1 MIFNFDVEIGGALY
15 DCDAQ
20 GDMEGGIDLL
30 EIRLVNEDGSSFVV
44 VKREDVPDEVLVKLA
59 AEAGAERELQL
70 EGWLERQAEHP
81 R

>member
-20 GDMEGGIDLL
+20 GNAAGGIDIL

-44 VKREDVPDEVLVKLA
+44 VGREEVSAEVLAGLT
-59 AEAGAERELQL
+59 AEANAERQLQL